1 MRETRCFVELT
12 LIEGSV
18 LELPEHAAGHLV
30 RVLRLGP
37 GALVILF
44 NGDGL
49 DYPARIEQAG
59 KRGCVVRVGAPQP
72 NASESPLRA
81 LLLQGIARGE
91 KMDLILQKACEL
103 GVSAVWPVLTER
115 TEVRLDGE
123 RAARRHAHW
132 LGVLRGAAEQS
143 GRARVPQLAPLRSLA
158 EALAQLPPGER
169 LLLAPNAAE
178 SLHARAIASGRE
190 VQLLIGPEGGL
201 GERDVQ
207 AARAA
212 GFTATRLGPRI
223 LRTETA
229 GLVALAVLQTRW
241 GDLG

>member
-1 MRETRCFVELT
+1 MREIRCFVPMPL
-12 LIEGSV
+12 LAGSV
-18 LELPEHAAGHLV
+18 VELPELAAGHLV

-37 GALVILF
+37 GARVTLF
-44 NGDGL
+44 NGDGF
-49 DYPARIEQAG
+49 DYAAQIEEARKQ
-59 KRGCVVRVGAPQP
+59 RCSVRVGEAKA
-72 NASESPLRA
+72 NLTESPLHSV
-81 LLLQGIARGE
+81 LLQGVARGE

-103 GVSAVWPVLTER
+103 GVSEIWPVITER

-123 RAARRHAHW
+123 RAERRHAHW

-143 GRARVPQLAPLRSLA
+143 GRASVPQLAPLRPLA
-158 EALAQLPPGER
+158 DALAQLPAGER
-169 LLLAPNAAE
+169 LLLAPDAPHPLSTLPLGADT
-178 SLHARAIASGRE
+178 A

-207 AARAA
+207 IAAAA
-212 GFTATRLGPRI
+212 GFTAARLGPRI

-229 GLVALAVLQTRW
+229 GLVALAVLQMRW

>member
-1 MRETRCFVELT
+1 MREIRCFVELP
-12 LIEGSV
+12 LAAGQG
-18 LELPEHAAGHLV
+18 LELPEAAGGHLL

-37 GALVILF
+37 GAQVTLF

-49 DYPARIEQAG
+49 DYPALIEEARKQ
-59 KRGCVVRVGAPQP
+59 RCVVRLGTPRD
-72 NASESPLRA
+72 NRCESPLP
-81 LLLQGIARGE
+81 LVLLQGVARGE

-103 GVSAVWPVLTER
+103 GVAEVWPVVTER
-115 TEVRLDGE
+115 TEVRLDPE
-123 RAARRHAHW
+123 RAQRRHLHW

-143 GRARVPQLAPLRSLA
+143 GRAKVPKLA
-158 EALAQLPPGER
+158 ELRPLADALAQLPPGER
-169 LLLAPNAAE
+169 LLLAPDAANPL
-178 SLHARAIASGRE
+178 SAASPGAGHP

-207 AARAA
+207 IARAA
-212 GFTATRLGPRI
+212 GFSAYRLGPRI

-229 GLVALAVLQTRW
+229 GLVALAVLQARW